1 MVVAFSILA
10 VSGWC
15 WTASGF
21 LTEEGE
27 AAPSWLLWE
36 LFSKAHPGVC
46 FSGPAWTSV
55 SHSTVHNESLSV
67 LNQLERILVFVTE
80 P

>member
-1 MVVAFSILA
+1 MVVAFSVLA

-15 WTASGF
+15 WRANGF

-36 LFSKAHPGVC
+36 LFAKAHPGVC

-55 SHSTVHNESLSV
+55 SHSTVHNEPLSV
-67 LNQLERILVFVTE
+67 LNQLKRILVFVTE